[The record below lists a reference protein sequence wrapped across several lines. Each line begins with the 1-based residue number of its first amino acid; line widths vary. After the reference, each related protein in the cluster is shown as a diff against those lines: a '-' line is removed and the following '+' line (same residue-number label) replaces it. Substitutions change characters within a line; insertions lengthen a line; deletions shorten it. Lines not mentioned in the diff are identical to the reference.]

1 MYTKKKGLAVL
12 IAAVT
17 GLSSL
22 AVGTVSAAP
31 AAAENAEAVK
41 ILSLGDS
48 ITDGYWTSGAYRK
61 YMYHDLEQMGYN
73 IDMVGPKGGNSN
85 TFTYNG
91 QSVSYDDHFNS
102 GSTGYDTS
110 SGIFTCRCMG
120 SGIFPGD
127 GNLGCKGRTDPGSSG
142 YPSPQTDRQTY

>member
-1 MYTKKKGLAVL
+1 MYTKKKGLAAL
-12 IAAVT
+12 LAAVT

-31 AAAENAEAVK
+31 AAAEDTEAVK

-73 IDMVGPKGGNSN
+73 IDMVGPKGSNSN

-91 QSVSYDDHFNS
+91 QTVSYDDNNA
-102 GSTGYDTS
+102 GY
-110 SGIFTCRCMG
+110 
-120 SGIFPGD
+120 
-127 GNLGCKGRTDPGSSG
+127 SG
-142 YPSPQTDRQTY
+142 YAILSFPEWHLSLIHI

>member
-48 ITDGYWTSGAYRK
+48 ITDGYWCLSKVYVPRFGT
-61 YMYHDLEQMGYN
+61 
-73 IDMVGPKGGNSN
+73 
-85 TFTYNG
+85 
-91 QSVSYDDHFNS
+91 
-102 GSTGYDTS
+102 
-110 SGIFTCRCMG
+110 
-120 SGIFPGD
+120 D
-127 GNLGCKGRTDPGSSG
+127 GL
-142 YPSPQTDRQTY
+142 QH

>member
-1 MYTKKKGLAVL
+1 MEHMYTKKKGLAAL

-73 IDMVGPKGGNSN
+73 IDMVGPKGS
-85 TFTYNG
+85 
-91 QSVSYDDHFNS
+91 NS
-102 GSTGYDTS
+102 GL
-110 SGIFTCRCMG
+110 SGSR
-120 SGIFPGD
+120 
-127 GNLGCKGRTDPGSSG
+127 KGRRP
-142 YPSPQTDRQTY
+142 DRAAGVRT

>member
-1 MYTKKKGLAVL
+1 MYTKKKGMAALL
-12 IAAVT
+12 AAVT

-31 AAAENAEAVK
+31 AAAENEEAVK

-73 IDMVGPKGGNSN
+73 IDMVGPIP
-85 TFTYNG
+85 THLLTTDYP
-91 QSVSYDDHFNS
+91 
-102 GSTGYDTS
+102 
-110 SGIFTCRCMG
+110 
-120 SGIFPGD
+120 FPMTITTLD
-127 GNLGCKGRTDPGSSG
+127 IAVMLFRK
-142 YPSPQTDRQTY
+142 